1 MRTRVTSVPFTTA
14 TKGVTTKAATTK
26 AATVTKVAAATVGAV
41 AMVIGASLGSSPASA
56 AMVQATVQPGV
67 YSTHRLMCL
76 RESSLTGLWFA
87 PAYLA
92 NRG

>member
-14 TKGVTTKAATTK
+14 TKGVTTK

-67 YSTHRLMCL
+67 YSTHRA
-76 RESSLTGLWFA
+76 SSADVPSKTGLRLSLIHISE
-87 PAYLA
+87 PTRPY
-92 NRG
+92 